1 MFTIIGNEPFYDA
14 TRRLN
19 LGRGV
24 FVRPVRQTSPKARRD
39 AYSTEVDL
47 SDLKQA
53 LENVLQRHFASVD
66 DEVEKT
72 DEVAENETPG
82 YDYEWTCRT
91 EHDDE
96 DDDDEDGGVEDE
108 IDEDTITP
116 ARQDT
121 ITPARHPKSLLEDG
135 DGLNRIFGL
144 QSNKSEPAPK
154 NPFVFIANR
163 LTFLAQTIQP
173 IIFDTS
179 LIETGE
185 NFITVG
191 INEDKTFPKIKSF
204 DDLGRI
210 ACQINCNQTI
220 RDEIAEFLKGSE
232 YSNIFCFPEFLS
244 KNGPGT
250 DVWALKFICYK
261 DK

>member
-1 MFTIIGNEPFYDA
+1 MRSFWIDAGRRGGRAMPLKIVDVVGNQAFERELQNGWGIDLSEFKQIVNDAIARHMADADDYDA
-14 TRRLN
+14 
-19 LGRGV
+19 
-24 FVRPVRQTSPKARRD
+24 P
-39 AYSTEVDL
+39 
-47 SDLKQA
+47 
-53 LENVLQRHFASVD
+53 D
-66 DEVEKT
+66 DSEI
-72 DEVAENETPG
+72 AENKTPG
-82 YDYEWTCRT
+82 SDYEWSCVT
-91 EHDDE
+91 EQDE
-96 DDDDEDGGVEDE
+96 DDDDDG

-116 ARQDT
+116 ARQD
-121 ITPARHPKSLLEDG
+121 ISARQNTPARQPKSIFEDEAC
-135 DGLNRIFGL
+135 LMKLFGSP
-144 QSNKSEPAPK
+144 QKKDEDAAATK

-163 LTFLAQTIQP
+163 LTFLAQTVQP

-179 LIETGE
+179 CIVTGE
-185 NFITVG
+185 DFITIAV
-191 INEDKTFPKIKSF
+191 NEDKTFPKIKNF

-232 YSNIFCFPEFLS
+232 YSDIFCFPEFLS

>member
-24 FVRPVRQTSPKARRD
+24 FVRPVRQTSPKARRE

-53 LENVLQRHFASVD
+53 LENVIQRHFASVD

-82 YDYEWTCRT
+82 SDYEWSCVT
-91 EHDDE
+91 EHNDG
-96 DDDDEDGGVEDE
+96 DDDGGEIEDE

-116 ARQDT
+116 ARQ
-121 ITPARHPKSLLEDG
+121 PKSLLEDG
-135 DGLNRIFGL
+135 DGLNRLFGL
-144 QSNKSEPAPK
+144 QSNKSEPVPK
-154 NPFVFIANR
+154 NPFVFVANR

-185 NFITVG
+185 NFITIG
-191 INEDKTFPKIKSF
+191 INEDKTFPKIRNF

-210 ACQINCNQTI
+210 ACEINCCQTI

-232 YSNIFCFPEFLS
+232 YSNIFCFPEFIS

-250 DVWALKFICYK
+250 DVWAMKFVCYK
-261 DK
+261 DND